1 MMTMTARGGERAR
14 RRRARG
20 TGEGGFTLIE
30 MVVSIGIMAILTAAV
45 AAETMP
51 QLPSARAS
59 ALAQTLAN
67 VATGVQNFR
76 TQIAATPDSLT
87 RLTIP
92 LRQTPGALD
101 ICGTPMPSTGWHG
114 PYILANVPRDGL
126 PIGGMILKSNLGYVP
141 PSGMN
146 SAYYVLTVTGVDRS
160 VVDVM
165 EQQLDVGSKPTAP
178 DLTSGTIRWTESP
191 AGSGRGTLLYY
202 VGFGSG
208 CEIGF

>member
-1 MMTMTARGGERAR
+1 MTTMTAGGGERTR
-14 RRRARG
+14 RRTARAM
-20 TGEGGFTLIE
+20 GERGFTLIE
-30 MVVSIGIMAILTAAV
+30 MVVTVGIMAILTAAV

-59 ALAQTLAN
+59 ALAQTLTN

-92 LRQTPGALD
+92 LGQTPGALD
-101 ICGTPMPSTGWHG
+101 ICGTPMPSAGWRG

-126 PIGGMILKSNLGYVP
+126 AIGSMVLKSNLGYVA
-141 PSGMN
+141 PSGLN

-165 EQQLDVGSKPTAP
+165 EQQIDVGSKPTAP
-178 DLTSGTIRWTESP
+178 DLASGTIRWTESP
-191 AGSGRGTLLYY
+191 AGSARGTLYYY